1 MQCPSCGALYK
12 KRSMKCPE
20 CGLFRNKSSAK
31 PSQEAQSDQPA
42 KVEETPVTK
51 PRQKARAKPTPSL
64 IEFPGATKASIPQ
77 WRKELGERVREVQE
91 RRAREATLE
100 AGEKERIHA
109 ADGSAK
115 TPPLLELL
123 PQAELPTMNPLV
135 VAALRRIERAHAHSQ
150 YSGNAAVAAFVDE
163 EDPEFQ
169 KDASPI
175 NQAAAPQH
183 PKPENKPQNS
193 AAPPEKLHNLA
204 VVPSPVDNRAEASE
218 TPRKPKRLIRDNDP
232 ALNYLDSVP
241 TAERLD
247 TCERRSA
254 PLVFRILSGLAD
266 LILVCGFCLIP
277 LSLTSFAGLEWYN
290 PRVIGFG
297 LATAMVVG
305 FIYLT
310 ISTALSG
317 CTLGMRLFSLR
328 VVDARTGLIPTGGQ
342 SAGRALV
349 YVLSIASAGLLLVY
363 MFLDSDRHT
372 AHDRFTRTA
381 VIRV

>member
-1 MQCPSCGALYK
+1 
-12 KRSMKCPE
+12 MKCPE
-20 CGLFRNKSSAK
+20 CGLIRSKSSAK
-31 PSQEAQSDQPA
+31 PSQKAQSDRPA
-42 KVEETPVTK
+42 KVEEAPVTK
-51 PRQKARAKPTPSL
+51 PRQKARAKATPSL
-64 IEFPGATKASIPQ
+64 IEFPRATKASIPQ

-100 AGEKERIHA
+100 AEAAKELVRP
-109 ADGSAK
+109 ADASSK

-169 KDASPI
+169 KDVSPV
-175 NQAAAPQH
+175 NETAGTQP
-183 PKPENKPQNS
+183 PKPETKPQDRP
-193 AAPPEKLHNLA
+193 APPEKVHGLA
-204 VVPSPVDNRAEASE
+204 VVPSPVVTPAEASQR
-218 TPRKPKRLIRDNDP
+218 TRKPKRLIRDNDP

-247 TCERRSA
+247 TCEHRSA
-254 PLVFRILSGLAD
+254 PLILRILSGLAD
-266 LILVCGFCLIP
+266 LILVCLFSLVP
-277 LSLTSFAGLEWYN
+277 LAIASLTGLEWHN

-297 LATAMVVG
+297 LATLMVVG

-310 ISTALSG
+310 LSTAFSG

-349 YVLSIASAGLLLVY
+349 YMLSVASAGLLLVY

-372 AHDRFTRTA
+372 AHDRFTRTS

>member
-1 MQCPSCGALYK
+1 
-12 KRSMKCPE
+12 MKCPE

-42 KVEETPVTK
+42 KVEEKPVTK
-51 PRQKARAKPTPSL
+51 PRSKARSKPTPSL
-64 IEFPGATKASIPQ
+64 IEFPRATKAPIPQ

-100 AGEKERIHA
+100 AREKERIQT
-109 ADGSAK
+109 DEPAK
-115 TPPLLELL
+115 ASPLLELL

-135 VAALRRIERAHAHSQ
+135 VAALRRIERAHAHNQ
-150 YSGNAAVAAFVDE
+150 YSGNAAVAAFIDE
-163 EDPEFQ
+163 EEPEIQ

-175 NQAAAPQH
+175 SQSAAHHP
-183 PKPENKPQNS
+183 PKPENQPQNS

-204 VVPSPVDNRAEASE
+204 VVPPPVVDRADVSE
-218 TPRKPKRLIRDNDP
+218 KPRKPKRLIRDNDP

-254 PLVFRILSGLAD
+254 PLILRILSGFAD
-266 LILVCGFCLIP
+266 LVLVCGFCLIP
-277 LSLTSFAGLEWYN
+277 LSLTSLTGLEWHS

-297 LATAMVVG
+297 LATLMVVG

-349 YVLSIASAGLLLVY
+349 YVLSVASAGLLLVY

>member
-1 MQCPSCGALYK
+1 
-12 KRSMKCPE
+12 MKCPE

-42 KVEETPVTK
+42 RVEEKPVTK
-51 PRQKARAKPTPSL
+51 PKSKARPKSTPSL
-64 IEFPGATKASIPQ
+64 IEFPRATKAPIPQ

-100 AGEKERIHA
+100 AREKERIQA
-109 ADGSAK
+109 ADGPTRTS
-115 TPPLLELL
+115 PLLELL

-135 VAALRRIERAHAHSQ
+135 VAALRRIERAHAHNQ
-150 YSGNAAVAAFVDE
+150 YSGNAAVAAFIDE
-163 EDPEFQ
+163 EEPEIQ

-175 NQAAAPQH
+175 SQTAAPN
-183 PKPENKPQNS
+183 PAKPENQPQNS

-204 VVPSPVDNRAEASE
+204 VVPSPVNRAEASE
-218 TPRKPKRLIRDNDP
+218 APRKPKRLIRDNDP

-254 PLVFRILSGLAD
+254 PLVLRILSGFAD
-266 LILVCGFCLIP
+266 LVLVCGFCLIP
-277 LSLTSFAGLEWYN
+277 LSLTSLTGLEWYN

-297 LATAMVVG
+297 LATLMVVG

-349 YVLSIASAGLLLVY
+349 YILSIASAGLLLVY
-363 MFLDSDRHT
+363 MFLDSDRHS

>member
-1 MQCPSCGALYK
+1 MQCPSCGALFK

-42 KVEETPVTK
+42 KVEETRVTK

-64 IEFPGATKASIPQ
+64 IEFPRANKAPIPQ

-100 AGEKERIHA
+100 AEKERIQA
-109 ADGSAK
+109 TEGPTRTS
-115 TPPLLELL
+115 PLLELL

-169 KDASPI
+169 KDASPM
-175 NQAAAPQH
+175 NQAEAPQH
-183 PKPENKPQNS
+183 PNPEIKPQNS

-204 VVPSPVDNRAEASE
+204 VVPSPVVNQAEPSE
-218 TPRKPKRLIRDNDP
+218 PPRKPKRLIRDNDP
-232 ALNYLDSVP
+232 ALNYLDAVP

-254 PLVFRILSGLAD
+254 PLIFRILSGLAD
-266 LILVCGFCLIP
+266 LVLVCGFCLIP
-277 LSLTSFAGLEWYN
+277 LSLTSLTGLAWYN

-297 LATAMVVG
+297 LATLMVVG

-349 YVLSIASAGLLLVY
+349 YMLSIASAGLLLMY
-363 MFLDSDRHT
+363 MFIDSDRHT